1 MEEKMNKIIKNIMAL
16 VMALLVMAL
25 PIVSAQETEIKSNTE
40 ASAEITNTKLQFK
53 QFKESMSDFVFKVKT
68 KLTFNQEAKLELL
81 KQRNEIL
88 KTRQH
93 EWVELKKQALVQ
105 FKSGEFSAEEKQNIL
120 ANLQQEHQ
128 SIIRE
133 HIRMTSEIKNKE
145 FEAKSK
151 GDTKIEQKAKETS
164 EAVESSSELSLGLGT
179 DVGINTETQTKI
191 NSERAQIIVKDELD
205 LDGSNVK
212 TETKDGVTFF
222 VVTGSEIE
230 SKGNVELQKDFEVW
244 VSETGLITSVDY
256 KTHLKAKAVITNEL
270 EIKEK
275 SKAKIGVDVSAVI

>member
-1 MEEKMNKIIKNIMAL
+1 MEEKMNKIIKNIL
-16 VMALLVMAL
+16 VVVMTLLVLAL

-40 ASAEITNTKLQFK
+40 AGAEITNTKLQFK

-164 EAVESSSELSLGLGT
+164 DAVESSDLSLGLSA

-191 NSERAQIIVKDELD
+191 NSEGAQIIVKDELD

>member
-1 MEEKMNKIIKNIMAL
+1 MNS
-16 VMALLVMAL
+16 V
-25 PIVSAQETEIKSNTE
+25 T
-40 ASAEITNTKLQFK
+40 
-53 QFKESMSDFVFKVKT
+53 
-68 KLTFNQEAKLELL
+68 LT
-81 KQRNEIL
+81 
-88 KTRQH
+88 
-93 EWVELKKQALVQ
+93 
-105 FKSGEFSAEEKQNIL
+105 
-120 ANLQQEHQ
+120 
-128 SIIRE
+128 
-133 HIRMTSEIKNKE
+133 
-145 FEAKSK
+145 
-151 GDTKIEQKAKETS
+151 EQKAKETS
-164 EAVESSSELSLGLGT
+164 DAVESSELSLGLGT
-179 DVGINTETQTKI
+179 DIGLNTETQTKI